1 MGHTPQCE
9 RAFLTIIYQK
19 ICTIIFIIAKPR
31 KNTKFPSTEC
41 SHCVILTHGIL
52 HSREKLM
59 TYIYTINDS
68 YITLIETSKI
78 IPIMVFYSK
87 TTESI
92 QYIDKE
98 YIHF

>member
-1 MGHTPQCE
+1 
-9 RAFLTIIYQK
+9 
-19 ICTIIFIIAKPR
+19 
-31 KNTKFPSTEC
+31 
-41 SHCVILTHGIL
+41 
-52 HSREKLM
+52 M

-68 YITLIETSKI
+68 QRTLSETSKI
-78 IPIMVFYSK
+78 IPSMVFYSK